1 MPMDELIRAI
11 GQVDAEN
18 IQDLVNA
25 VIGRYRELYPQWDSC
40 FSRWK
45 KGRKRPAG
53 RRSSRSCPLCG
64 STVSDREIPQIILK

>member
-25 VIGRYRELYPQWDSC
+25 FIGRYRELYPQWDIVF
-40 FSRWK
+40 FSLE
-45 KGRKRPAG
+45 KGEEEA
-53 RRSSRSCPLCG
+53 RRQKVEQILSF
-64 STVSDREIPQIILK
+64 VREHGV